1 MARLRSSVFTTI
13 RTEGGLLPA
22 DLLARVAGQDRDL
35 PGVRPADYH
44 LVQGELLG
52 ERVTR
57 SWNRLTGAWKAFAN
71 ALSVLPADD
80 AGTTLTRERWLL
92 PLFEELGYGRL
103 QTAKAEEIDG
113 RSYAI
118 SHVWGHAPIHLVS
131 ARIPLDRR
139 TPGVKGASGASPHSL
154 VQEYL
159 NRSSGHLWAFV
170 SNGVSLRVLRD
181 NASLTRQAYVE
192 FDLETMFADEVF
204 DDFVV
209 LWLTCHQ
216 SRVEADDPAECWLE
230 RWTAAAAE
238 AGTRAREELRAGV
251 EAAIEALGAGFVAH
265 PANAVLKERLRTGE
279 LTTFDYYRQLLRLIY
294 RLLFLFVAEDRN
306 LLHPPSAGDA
316 QQRRYARFYS
326 LTRVRTLA
334 NRRRG
339 GPHPDLWRS
348 LTVVFDGLGRTAGIP
363 SLGLPGLGSFL
374 WSRAATPD
382 LDAAQI
388 ANQQLLVA
396 VRQLAFVHDRGEKV
410 LRPVDYRNLGTEEL
424 GAIYESLLE
433 QHPDVNADAGTFR
446 LNTAAGNERKT
457 TGSYYTPTSLITEL
471 LDSAVDPV
479 LAEAAAKPDAEA
491 AILDLKVI
499 DPACGSGHFLIAAA
513 HRIAK
518 KLAAVRTGDDEPSPD
533 ATRTALRDVI
543 AHCVHGI
550 DLNPM
555 AVELC
560 KVSLWMESMEPG
572 RPLGFLD
579 HRIVRGNGL
588 IGATP
593 QLLEAGV
600 PDEAFK
606 PLTGDDKTVVTSL
619 KARNKKAREGQ
630 ANLFGG
636 VGGIDLGALATTVEQ
651 IDAAPDADL
660 AAVQAKA
667 TRWDE
672 LVTSPEYQGA
682 VHAADTWCAAFVAEH
697 TKGSVA
703 ITHEDY
709 ALARDQPSRVPAG
722 LRAAVQRLTEQYA
735 FLHWHLAFPDVFAH
749 RGGFDMVLGNPPW
762 EKVKLSE
769 KEFFASRAPEVANLA
784 GAKRKAAIEKL
795 QADDPALWD
804 EYRFLLRQADSESHF
819 IRNSGRY
826 PLCGR
831 GDVNTYAVF
840 AEVMRDAVSPTGRL
854 GVIVPTGIATDD
866 TTKHF
871 FAEIVTKRQ
880 LASLF
885 DFENAAP
892 IFQGVH
898 RSFKFSLLTLAGVQR
913 PVNEAEFVFFAHQ
926 TAHLRDPERRFTLSP
941 DDLALINPNTKT
953 APVFR
958 SRRDAEITKAIY
970 RRVPVLV
977 RDDDPNGNPWGIDY
991 QRMFDMS
998 NDSHLFRTADDLRA
1012 EGAELRG
1019 NVWVKGKQKWL
1030 PLYEAKMTHHFNHR
1044 FGDYALKRADDDG
1057 SSLPDPPVS
1066 SLQDAA
1072 YSVQPRYWV
1081 PRGDVMESLGMRTV
1095 RWLLAFRDITNSTNE
1110 RTMIAAA
1117 LPVTAVGNNAPLLFP
1132 HAEPLLAGLLPSVCA
1147 SFAHDFV
1154 ARPKVGGTHINF
1166 FIAKQLAILG
1176 PEQLSTSCA
1185 WSGDSVAEWVQPR
1198 ALELTYTAWDLEGF
1212 AADLGYN
1219 GPPFRWE
1226 PARRE
1231 LLRAELDAAFF
1242 HLYGIERDDV
1252 DYIMDTFPIVRRK
1265 DEAAHGEYR
1274 TKRLILERYD
1284 ALAEAAA
1291 NGTEYQTI
1299 LDPPPAHPSCAH
1311 PESTRPDW
1319 SQRVPTS

>member
-1 MARLRSSVFTTI
+1 MARQRSTVFTTI

-22 DLLARVAGQDRDL
+22 DLLSRVAAQDRGV
-35 PGVRPADYH
+35 PGVLPADYH
-44 LVQGELLG
+44 LVKGEQLG

-57 SWNRLTGAWKAFAN
+57 SWNRLTGAWKAYTS
-71 ALSVLPADD
+71 ALAVLPESD

-103 QTAKAEEIDG
+103 QTSKAEEIDG

-118 SHVWGHAPIHLVS
+118 SHEWGHAPIHLVS

-139 TPGVKGASGASPHSL
+139 SAGVKGAAGASPHSL
-154 VQEYL
+154 VQEFL
-159 NRSSGHLWAFV
+159 NRSTGHLWAFV
-170 SNGVSLRVLRD
+170 SNGLSLRVLRD

-216 SRVEADDPAECWLE
+216 SRIEATEPAECWLE
-230 RWTAAAAE
+230 KWTAVAAE
-238 AGTRAREELRAGV
+238 AGTRARDELRTGV
-251 EAAIEALGAGFVAH
+251 EAAIEAFGVGFVTH
-265 PANAVLKERLRTGE
+265 PANVALKERLRTGE
-279 LTTFDYYRQLLRLIY
+279 LTTFDFYRQLLRLIY
-294 RLLFLFVAEDRN
+294 RMLFLFVAEDRN
-306 LLHPPSAGDA
+306 LLHPPTASDA
-316 QQRRYARFYS
+316 EQRRYARYYS
-326 LTRVRTLA
+326 LGRIRTLA
-334 NRRRG
+334 SRRRG

-348 LTVVFDGLGRTAGIP
+348 LTVVFDGLGRPDGIP
-363 SLGLPGLGSFL
+363 ELGLPGLGSFL
-374 WSRAATPD
+374 WSAAASPD
-382 LDAAQI
+382 VDVAQI
-388 ANQQLLVA
+388 SNQHLMTA
-396 VRQLAFVHDRGEKV
+396 VRHLGFVEDRDEKV

-433 QHPDVNADAGTFR
+433 QHPLVNADSGTFA

-479 LAEAAAKPDAEA
+479 LAEAAKQPNAEA
-491 AILDLKVI
+491 AILGLRVI

-518 KLAAVRTGDDEPSPD
+518 KLAAVRTGDDEPAPE
-533 ATRTALRDVI
+533 ATRTAVRDVI
-543 AHCVHGI
+543 ARCIHGI
-550 DLNPM
+550 DLNAM

-572 RPLGFLD
+572 KPLGFLD

-593 QLLEAGV
+593 ALLDAGI
-600 PDEAFK
+600 PDDAFK
-606 PLTGDDKTVVTSL
+606 KIGDDTPAVVASL
-619 KARNKKAREGQ
+619 KKRNKIAREGQ

-636 VGGIDLGALATTVEQ
+636 SVAANLAPIAAAVELLDAL
-651 IDAAPDADL
+651 PDADVT
-660 AAVQAKA
+660 AIAAKA
-667 TRWDE
+667 KRWTE
-672 LVTSPEYQGA
+672 LVSSPDYQAA
-682 VHAADTWCAAFVAEH
+682 VHAADTWCAAFTADKNHGSTTITQEELETARQNSARVA
-697 TKGSVA
+697 SAVRQA
-703 ITHEDY
+703 VDQ
-709 ALARDQPSRVPAG
+709 LA
-722 LRAAVQRLTEQYA
+722 EQYA
-735 FLHWHLAFPDVFAH
+735 FLHWHLAFPDVFANQ
-749 RGGFDMVLGNPPW
+749 GGFDLVLGNPPW
-762 EKVKLSE
+762 EKVQFSE
-769 KEFFASRAPEVANLA
+769 KEFFAARAPEIANLS
-784 GAKRKAAIEKL
+784 GAVRKTAIQKL
-795 QADDPALWD
+795 QADDPTLWN
-804 EYRFLLRQADSESHF
+804 EYRFSLRQSDCESHF
-819 IRNSGRY
+819 IRSSGRY

-831 GDVNTYAVF
+831 GKVNTYAIF
-840 AEVMRDAVSPTGRL
+840 AETMRDVLSPTGRL

-871 FAEIVTKRQ
+871 FADIVTRNQ
-880 LASLF
+880 LASLY

-892 IFQGVH
+892 TFVGVH
-898 RSFKFSLLTLAGVQR
+898 RSFKFSLLTLAGTNR
-913 PVNEAEFVFFAHQ
+913 PAPEAEFVFFAHN
-926 TAHLRDPERRFTLSP
+926 ASDLRDPERRFTLSP

-977 RDDDPNGNPWGIDY
+977 REGDPDGNPWGVDF
-991 QRMFDMS
+991 QQGLFNMTS
-998 NDSHLFRTADDLRA
+998 DSHLFRTTDELTA
-1012 EGAELRG
+1012 EGATLSG
-1019 NVWVKGKQKWL
+1019 NIWTLGNRMWL
-1030 PLYEAKMTHHFNHR
+1030 PLYEAKMAHHFNHR
-1044 FGDYALKRADDDG
+1044 FGDYAMKAADDDG
-1057 SSLPDPPVS
+1057 SSLPTPADRLLADPTY
-1066 SLQDAA
+1066 L
-1072 YSVQPRYWV
+1072 VQPRYWV
-1081 PRGDVMESLGMRTV
+1081 AAGEVNEAMRDTGSS
-1095 RWLLAFRDITNSTNE
+1095 WLLGFRDITNATNE
-1110 RTMIAAA
+1110 RTMIATA
-1117 LPVTAVGNNAPLLFP
+1117 LPICAVGNN
-1132 HAEPLLAGLLPSVCA
+1132 EPLLVGTGEHALALLTSVLS
-1147 SFAHDFV
+1147 SFAHDYL

-1166 FIAKQLAILG
+1166 FIAKQLAVLG
-1176 PEQLSTSCA
+1176 PTRLCSACE
-1185 WSGDSVAEWVQPR
+1185 WSADDVATWLEPR
-1198 ALELTYTAWDLEGF
+1198 AVELTYTAWDLAGF
-1212 AADLGYN
+1212 AEELNYD

-1265 DEAAHGEYR
+1265 DEATHGEYR

-1291 NGTEYQTI
+1291 SGTEYQTA

-1311 PESTRPDW
+1311 SESTRPEW
-1319 SQRVPTS
+1319 ARP